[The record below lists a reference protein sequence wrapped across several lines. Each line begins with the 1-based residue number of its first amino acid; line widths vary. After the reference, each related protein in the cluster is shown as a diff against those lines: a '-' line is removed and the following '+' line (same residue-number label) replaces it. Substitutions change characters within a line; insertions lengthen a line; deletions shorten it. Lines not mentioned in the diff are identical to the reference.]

1 MFIGHYGVSFAGKAA
16 ERRLPLWL
24 LFLAV
29 QWLDIVWSV
38 LVMLNVEKVRIV
50 PGFTESNGM
59 DLYYMPYTHGLPG
72 ALALAAVFGIFATLF
87 WRERR
92 AAIWAVAAG
101 AVFSHW
107 LLDLVVHVED
117 LPLLGDSYKVGFG
130 LWRHVWLS
138 LPLELIC
145 LVAGAALYARS
156 VPSRTRRG
164 DVALWSFVAVMAAV
178 QVGVTFGPQPATGL
192 DEAHSAIAAYIALAA
207 VAALVD
213 WARGTTA
220 AGVPVLTSRTGLA
233 HGPVTASTNHD

>member
-16 ERRLPLWL
+16 EKRLPLWL

-29 QWLDIVWSV
+29 QWLDVVWSV
-38 LVMLNVEKVRIV
+38 LVMLNVEKIRIV
-50 PGFTESNGM
+50 PGFTQSNDM

-72 ALALAAVFGIFATLF
+72 ALALAAVFGAIAALF

-107 LLDLVVHVED
+107 LLDLIVHVDD
-117 LPLLGDSYKVGFG
+117 LPLWGDLFKVGFG

-138 LPLELIC
+138 LPLELAT
-145 LVAGAALYARS
+145 LLAGAALYARA

-164 DVALWSFVAVMAAV
+164 DVALWLFVAAMAAV
-178 QVGVTFGPQPATGL
+178 QVGITFGPQPATGL
-192 DEAHSAIAAYIALAA
+192 DEAHTAIFAYLALAGA
-207 VAALVD
+207 AALVD
-213 WARGTTA
+213 WARGTVA
-220 AGVPVLTSRTGLA
+220 AGIGNGQPGYAR
-233 HGPVTASTNHD
+233 